1 MSSKGNFLEQ
11 DASQSGLLPVFDPQ
25 GLTALTSVLSEDQ
38 VVKLIG
44 VCLVDAQERTD
55 LIIHAASTQ
64 NWHEV
69 GNCAHDVK
77 STAGQIGA
85 ARLQDLAA
93 RLEANCRD
101 DGGRKGNSS
110 RSPELV
116 AAFKEAA
123 QLTLETYAVDRLP
136 EIIAL
141 AKALEAQD

>member
-1 MSSKGNFLEQ
+1 MSSKINLLEQ

-101 DGGRKGNSS
+101 DRGSS

-116 AAFKEAA
+116 AAFKEAT
-123 QLTLETYAVDRLP
+123 QLTLETYAVDKLP